1 MKYNLLLSCLVGS
14 AFTLCAQTNEPTPP
28 RIVLQHD
35 YIREADIFWKK
46 RIWRVI
52 DTRLKLNLPFA
63 NPKQPLVS
71 LMIKGIE
78 EGVLTPYDHSAGDG
92 FEARLSDGDWNR
104 LMHSVD
110 TIWIPNPRDPGGPDT
125 PIVFPRTFN
134 PSTVT
139 KFRIKEDWIF
149 DEERSEMVVRIV
161 GIAPVRDVMDPN
173 TGEKRGESILFWLNY
188 EEARPFLAS
197 HFAFNP
203 QNDFIKPTWD
213 DVFEMRLF
221 ESYIVKEDNEL
232 DREIQEYASGVDAIL
247 ESDRIEAELFAFE
260 HELWNY

>member
-1 MKYNLLLSCLVGS
+1 MKPTFAIIILACVTVDSRSQSPG
-14 AFTLCAQTNEPTPP
+14 PTPSG
-28 RIVLQHD
+28 IVLQHD
-35 YIREADIFWKK
+35 YIREADVFWKK

-63 NPKQPLVS
+63 YPKEPLVA

-78 EGVLTPYDHSAGDG
+78 EGVLTPYDHASGDD

-104 LMHSVD
+104 MMHRID
-110 TIWIPNPRDPGGPDT
+110 TVCVPNPRDPTIDT
-125 PIVFPRTFN
+125 CFPIDRTFD
-134 PSTVT
+134 PGTVT

-173 TGEKRGESILFWLNY
+173 TGEKRGESILFWINY

-203 QNDFIKPTWD
+203 QNDFVKATWD

-221 ESYIVKEDNEL
+221 ESYIVKEENEL

-247 ESDRIEAELFAFE
+247 ESDRIEKELFTFE
-260 HELWNY
+260 HELWHY